1 MIGEDNMDNDKA
13 FDPRFSL
20 EDSNDPQESSGGE
33 GGKAT
38 RLSGMYQDWF
48 LDYASYVILER
59 AVPEIRDGLKPVQRR
74 ILHAMKELDDGRY
87 NKVANIIGH
96 TMKYHPHGDA
106 SIGDALVQLGQKDLL
121 IDTQGNWG
129 NILTGDSSAAPRYIE
144 ARPSKFALEVVY
156 NPKTTTWKTSYDG
169 RNKEPLYLPV
179 KFPLLLAQ
187 GVEGIAVGLASK
199 ILPHN
204 FNELIDASVDYL
216 KGKEPDILPDF
227 QSGGYADFSKYNGGM
242 RGGKIRIRAKIN
254 IQDKKT
260 LVINEIPFGTT
271 TVSLMDSIVTAND
284 KGKIKIKKIEDNTAE
299 HVEIVIHLASGISP
313 DQAID
318 ALYLFTD
325 CEVGIS
331 PNCCVIEG
339 GKPRFMNVNEV
350 LKISADKTVGLIRK
364 ELEIERDEL
373 LERLLYASLEKI
385 FIENRIYRDIE
396 TCETWESVIKTIDKG
411 LDPFKEQFYRKITRD
426 DIIHLTEIKIKRI
439 SKYDS
444 FKAEKEIKK
453 VEERLTR
460 VRYHL
465 DHIVEHAINYFQDIK
480 KKFGKGRERKTE
492 IRYFDSIDASRVA
505 VANAKL
511 YVNREEGFAGTG
523 LKKDEFVCE
532 CSDLDDIIV
541 FREDGTYVVTKVND
555 KSYVGKN
562 IIHIGVFERN
572 DERTIYN
579 VIYRDGQGGATYM
592 KRFPVKGVTRD
603 KEYDLTRGTKGSKV
617 LYFTANPNGE
627 AEVVTVYLRHKP
639 RLKKTVL
646 DMAFSDLAIKGRGAA
661 GNILT
666 KHAVRRIVLKDEG
679 VSTLGAIGIWFDDTV
694 LRLNSDNRGKYLGD
708 FKGDE
713 KLLAIYAAGNYR
725 VMTFDLSNHFE
736 ENPVILQK
744 LLHGTIITA
753 IYYDAGQGYHYIKR
767 FEPEANG
774 KVQNFSGDNEDNK
787 LILVTTDTYPRL
799 RVRFPESE
807 RRQKTEE
814 EIDVHEFIAVKSV
827 RARGKRLANTEI
839 KDVEWLEPVR
849 VDEPEPEVKEQAG
862 DGQEESSDPASKDG
876 EKPWPEDPGKG
887 KEKSR
892 TAEPDKG
899 REKPR
904 DERTG
909 TDDKEK
915 QIRLDLDI

>member
-1 MIGEDNMDNDKA
+1 MIGEENLDKE
-13 FDPRFSL
+13 L
-20 EDSNDPQESSGGE
+20 NSGFPDDGGDGE
-33 GGKAT
+33 GSPGGDGGKTA

-74 ILHAMKELDDGRY
+74 ILHAMRELDDGRY

-144 ARPSKFALEVVY
+144 ARPSKFALEVLY

-169 RNKEPLYLPV
+169 RNKEPLSLPV

-204 FNELIDASVDYL
+204 FNELIDASVDFL

-227 QSGGYADFSKYNGGM
+227 QSGGFADFSRYNGGQ
-242 RGGKIRIRAKIN
+242 RGGKVRIRAKIN

-260 LVINEIPFGTT
+260 LVISEIPFGTT
-271 TVSLMDSIVTAND
+271 TVSLMDSIVAAND

-331 PNCCVIEG
+331 PNCCVIQE
-339 GKPRFMNVNEV
+339 GKPRFLDVNEV
-350 LKISADKTVGLIRK
+350 LKISTGNTVGLLRK
-364 ELEIERDEL
+364 ELEIEKNEL

-385 FIENRIYRDIE
+385 FIENRIYRKIE
-396 TCETWESVIKTIDKG
+396 SCETWESVIRTIDKG
-411 LDPFKEQFYRKITRD
+411 LDPFKDQFYRQIKRD
-426 DIIHLTEIKIKRI
+426 DIIHLTEIRIKRI
-439 SKYDS
+439 SKYDG
-444 FKAEKEIKK
+444 FKADKEIKK
-453 VEERLTR
+453 LEERL
-460 VRYHL
+460 VR
-465 DHIVEHAINYFQDIK
+465 VEHHLENLVEYAIDYFRGIK
-480 KKFGKGRERKTE
+480 KKFGAGRERKTE
-492 IRYFDSIDASRVA
+492 IRFFDSIEASRVA
-505 VANAKL
+505 VANARL

-541 FREDGTYVVTKVND
+541 FREDGTYLVTRVTE

-579 VIYRDGQGGATYM
+579 VIYRDGQGGAAYM
-592 KRFPVKGVTRD
+592 KRFAVKGVTRD
-603 KEYDLTRGTKGSKV
+603 KEYDLTRGSKGSKV
-617 LYFTANPNGE
+617 LYFNSNPNGE

-639 RLKKTVL
+639 RLKKTVFEM
-646 DMAFSDLAIKGRGAA
+646 DFSELAIKGRGAA

-666 KHAVRRIVLKDEG
+666 KHAVRRIALKDEG
-679 VSTLGAIGIWFDDTV
+679 VSTLGAISIWFDDTV

-713 KLLAIYAAGNYR
+713 KILSVYSAGNYR
-725 VMTFDLSNHFE
+725 VMNFDLSNHFE
-736 ENPVILQK
+736 ENPLILEK
-744 LLHGTIITA
+744 LSPETVITA
-753 IYYDAGQGYHYIKR
+753 VYYDAEQGFHYIKR
-767 FEPEANG
+767 FKPESNG
-774 KVQNFSGDNEDNK
+774 KVHTFLGDNGDNK
-787 LILVTTDTYPRL
+787 LILVTTEKFPRVKI
-799 RVRFPESE
+799 RYPESE

-814 EIDVHEFIAVKSV
+814 EIDVHEFIAVKSM

-839 KDVEWLEPVR
+839 KHVEWLEPLVKPETTE
-849 VDEPEPEVKEQAG
+849 VQAEPQKSDESEVSQEQQAG
-862 DGQEESSDPASKDG
+862 LTQDQHAEDVAGGADEETSVHTEQKREKESS
-876 EKPWPEDPGKG
+876 PG
-887 KEKSR
+887 
-892 TAEPDKG
+892 DKQ
-899 REKPR
+899 
-904 DERTG
+904 
-909 TDDKEK
+909 K